1 MTNSAL
7 AAIHWALQNHV
18 QPAAANATTLFL
30 RARASAELHEIAN
43 LTCVQSFKPWADE
56 LHAAGFA
63 SNPDLPSGQRF
74 DRILLLPGR
83 QRAET
88 RALLATAASLLAPDG
103 QFVVAQLNTEGAR
116 SLQSD
121 CETLFGAIQHASKHK
136 SRVMWGTANQ
146 LNAALAAEWL
156 AGDQPTRVIDD
167 EFVSRPGLFAWDRI
181 DPGSALLA
189 KHLPKNLRG
198 TGADLGCGFGVLA
211 KRLLER
217 NPLVQGLDC
226 FEAERRA
233 LQLAELNLQP
243 FASQKT
249 LNFYWHDVS
258 RGLERMD
265 YDFVISNPPFHTGRM
280 DEPGLGMSFLNAAAR
295 ALKTGGRFIL
305 VANVHLPY
313 EAVLAKQF
321 QQVTEVAQGLGFK
334 VLEARK

>member
-7 AAIHWALQNHV
+7 AAIYWALQHHV
-18 QPAAANATTLFL
+18 QPAAANASTLFL
-30 RARASAELHEIAN
+30 RARASAELHEIPN

-56 LHAAGFA
+56 LSAAGFA

-88 RALLATAASLLAPDG
+88 RALVATAAGLLAPNG

-121 CETLFGAIQHASKHK
+121 CEALFGAIQHESKHK
-136 SRVMWGTANQ
+136 SRVMWGGANQ
-146 LNAALAAEWL
+146 LNAVLAEEWL
-156 AGDQPTRVIDD
+156 AGDQPVRVVDD
-167 EFVSRPGLFAWDRI
+167 EFLSRPGLFAWDRI

-189 KHLPKNLRG
+189 QHLPKNLRG

-233 LQLAELNLQP
+233 LQLAEINLQP
-243 FASQKT
+243 FAAQKT
-249 LNFYWHDVS
+249 LNFHWHDVS
-258 RGLERMD
+258 QGLARHD
-265 YDFVISNPPFHTGRM
+265 YDFVISNPPFHTGRI
-280 DEPGLGMSFLNAAAR
+280 DEPGLGTSFLHAAAR
-295 ALKTGGRFIL
+295 GLKSGGRFIL

-321 QQVTEVAQGLGFK
+321 QQVTLIAQGLGFK
-334 VLEARK
+334 VLEARR